1 MIVRSLLP
9 KVSELTVRL
18 PLPRVIAPL
27 YADKSPPN
35 DRVPVIDRDP
45 VEVNVPMNE
54 PSFSFNVP
62 LFEMLSANPLR
73 VPIVNTPLLV
83 IPEDAPLTK
92 PVKVKLPD

>member
-1 MIVRSLLP
+1 
-9 KVSELTVRL
+9 VSELTVRL

-35 DRVPVIDRDP
+35 DRVPVTDRDP

-62 LFEMLSANPLR
+62 LFEMVSANPLS
-73 VPIVNTPLLV
+73 VPIVNTPALV
-83 IPEDAPLTK
+83 MPEDDWLTK